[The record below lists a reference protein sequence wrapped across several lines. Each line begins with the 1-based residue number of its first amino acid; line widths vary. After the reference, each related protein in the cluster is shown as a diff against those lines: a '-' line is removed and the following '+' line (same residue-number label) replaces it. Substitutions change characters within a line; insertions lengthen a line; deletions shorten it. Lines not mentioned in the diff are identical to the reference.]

1 MIEKSPTVSHEQF
14 KGALYIILQNQLL
27 VRTSNIHLSESELK
41 AFKVKHNWRLQYRLW
56 PQLVTAQHSEKP
68 SITALVKSITGYI
81 HR

>member
-1 MIEKSPTVSHEQF
+1 MPLI
-14 KGALYIILQNQLL
+14 
-27 VRTSNIHLSESELK
+27 
-41 AFKVKHNWRLQYRLW
+41 FKVKHNWSLQCRLW